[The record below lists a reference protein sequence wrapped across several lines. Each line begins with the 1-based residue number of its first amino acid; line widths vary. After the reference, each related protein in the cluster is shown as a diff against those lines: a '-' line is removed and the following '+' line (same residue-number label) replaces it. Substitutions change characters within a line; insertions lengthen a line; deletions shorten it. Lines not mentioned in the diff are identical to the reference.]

1 MDIDLQKLEDELKEM
16 EGGEDGEDGG
26 EWEIIFAFNEF
37 DGMYGSQ
44 LIQYLISLEQDEVLE
59 RGEAYKI
66 LSLSIE
72 WPVEMMIDV

>member
-44 LIQYLISLEQDEVLE
+44 LI
-59 RGEAYKI
+59 
-66 LSLSIE
+66 
-72 WPVEMMIDV
+72 